1 MNLSTKIFTGLIF
14 TGILFTVPGVNL
26 IVTPAAVAQGQN
38 AEELSAEAE
47 RLFQEGIQLSE
58 QGTAESL
65 QQAMEKWKQALQL
78 FRSAADR
85 RGEAKTLGNI
95 GILYSSLGEQEA
107 AITYLNQALEL
118 SEAENNIPNQ
128 ITSLVRLGLAHHQL
142 KQFSQSISYYDR
154 ALTLLRNTGEKAKEA
169 HVLAQIASA
178 YHSLINFPQ
187 AIAYN
192 NQALSLYE
200 AEQDLANAANILKVL
215 GLIYQSLGNN
225 EQAIDQYK
233 KALEYWQKINS
244 QSDVATTL
252 RFMGDVT
259 GNLGNYQQAI
269 DYYNQALAIW
279 QEMGKKPESA
289 QVAQVLG
296 QIYEKLGDIER
307 SLSYQNQAL
316 SLWKELKDLAGQAQ
330 MLSEIGLTYY
340 AKLDDSIQALSYYEQ
355 AVTLW
360 QQLNQPVEEAKI
372 LNLMGSIYSESE
384 NYQQAQQYLTRSLQ
398 LLQGQKLPRYEAD
411 TLLKM
416 AKVYSLLGD
425 NNQALAS
432 VNRGM
437 AIAESLPETEFGFKA
452 ISFSRAG
459 NIYYLLNNY
468 EAALKYHNQALQI
481 WQTTKDYSNEAF
493 EWAILAEIER
503 DRGNLNQSLDNIENA
518 IEIVENLRRNIINPD
533 LRQSY
538 FSTVQDYYELKIDL
552 LMQLHQQQPNQGYDA
567 LALQTSENSR
577 ARVLTELLTEA
588 NLNIREGVDP
598 NLLAEEKRLNQQ
610 LSAKE
615 KQRQDLVSAS
625 YNQSDL
631 DKIKAEIDGILKQ
644 LSELETKIRQNSPT
658 YANLKYPQALSLAEI
673 QELLDEDTLLLEYAL
688 GKERSYLFLVGK
700 NSFQVHQIPA
710 DAQIDSAI
718 EAYLELLKSPSQ
730 TDLNAGKKLSDM
742 LLSPIADQLDKQRL
756 IIVGNGKLQLL
767 PFAALPIYNSGGAT
781 TGELPLLINHEIIS
795 LPSFTSIAVQRE
807 EWQKRPP
814 APKTLAVLADPVFDA
829 NDSRIDPSIKG
840 KIASNNQQLA
850 DIIPVDN
857 RGCSSIRRLLYSGE
871 EANNILA
878 QVTDGKTFSALGF
891 DATRAQAIS
900 PNLQDYNIVHLAT
913 HGCIEDN
920 LLLSSLAFSRYDESG
935 NSQDSFLRLQDIFNL
950 RLNAELV
957 VLSACETGTGD
968 NVTGEGIVGLTRGFM
983 YAGARRVVVSLW
995 AVNDAATANLMDNFY
1010 QKMLQE
1016 NLSPAAALR
1025 AAQLEMWQE
1034 GNWRSPYYWAA
1045 FTIQGDW

>member
-26 IVTPAAVAQGQN
+26 IVPPAAVAQGQN

-95 GILYSSLGEQEA
+95 GIIYSSLGEQEA

-142 KQFSQSISYYDR
+142 KQFLQSISYYDR

-169 HVLAQIASA
+169 HVLAEIASA
-178 YHSLINFPQ
+178 YHSLRNFPQ

-225 EQAIDQYK
+225 EQAIEQYE

-279 QEMGKKPESA
+279 QEMGQKPEAA
-289 QVAQVLG
+289 QVAQVTG
-296 QIYEKLGDIER
+296 QIYQQLGDIER
-307 SLSYQNQAL
+307 ILSYQNQAL

-384 NYQQAQQYLTRSLQ
+384 NYQQAQEYLTRSLQ

-411 TLLKM
+411 TLLKI

-425 NNQALAS
+425 NNQALTS

-452 ISFSRAG
+452 IAFSRAG

-503 DRGNLNQSLDNIENA
+503 DRGNLNQSLDNIESA

-552 LMQLHQQQPNQGYDA
+552 LMQLHQKQPNQGYDA
-567 LALQTSENSR
+567 QALQTSENSR

-598 NLLAEEKRLNQQ
+598 NLLAEEKSLNQQ

-673 QELLDEDTLLLEYAL
+673 QDLLDEDTLLLEYAL
-688 GKERSYLFLVGK
+688 GQERSYLFLVGK
-700 NSFQVHQIPA
+700 NIFQVHQIPA
-710 DAQIDSAI
+710 ADEIESAI

-730 TDLNAGKKLSDM
+730 TNLSDGEKLSEM
-742 LLSPIADQLDKQRL
+742 LLYPIADQLDKQRL

-767 PFAALPIYNSGGAT
+767 PFAALPISNSGGEG
-781 TGELPLLINHEIIS
+781 TGALPLLVNHEIIS

-814 APKTLAVLADPVFDA
+814 AAKTLAVLADPIFNA
-829 NDSRIDPSIKG
+829 NDPRIQG
-840 KIASNNQQLA
+840 RVASNNQELA
-850 DIIPVDN
+850 DIIPGI
-857 RGCSSIRRLLYSGE
+857 RGGCSSLNRLPYTAE

-878 QVTDGKTFSALGF
+878 QVADNQEFSALGF
-891 DATRAQAIS
+891 DATRAQAIN
-900 PNLQDYNIVHLAT
+900 PNLQDYKMLHLAT

-920 LLLSSLAFSRYDESG
+920 LLLSGLAFSRYDQSG
-935 NSQDSFLRLQDIFNL
+935 NTQDSFLRLQDIFNL
-950 RLNAELV
+950 RLNAKLV

-968 NVTGEGIVGLTRGFM
+968 NVNGEGIVGLTRGFM
-983 YAGARRVVVSLW
+983 YAGARRVLVSLW

-1010 QKMLQE
+1010 KKMLQE

-1034 GNWRSPYYWAA
+1034 ENWRSPYYWAA